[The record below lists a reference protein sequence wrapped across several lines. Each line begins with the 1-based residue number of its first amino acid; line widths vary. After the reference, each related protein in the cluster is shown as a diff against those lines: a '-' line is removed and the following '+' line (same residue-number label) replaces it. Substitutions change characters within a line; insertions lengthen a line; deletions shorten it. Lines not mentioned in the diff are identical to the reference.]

1 MRPSKAEAERYQLL
15 GYRPIPILPNTKV
28 PSGPGWAKTS
38 LPLLTA
44 EDIRSTAW
52 PGGVGIRCGVGDAH
66 VVGVDV
72 DIDHPVIAQE
82 ILRTLRK
89 IYGDVAY
96 RVGAAPRL
104 LVPMRTLEGA
114 PVARGSPKYTL
125 ATGETCCIDIL
136 GAGKQFVAHGIHPTT
151 GQAYVWRGGLP
162 RAVELPVWTE
172 EVAGQLREA
181 LADAVEEFGGAI
193 AGQKKPPA
201 DGEGGGGGRICGVSR
216 REVARLMQALYQIPS
231 TDGKTWREVGFA
243 LHAEYC
249 GSAEGL
255 HVWIAWSMDYAG
267 PREGG
272 QTCAQECARRW
283 AKMRPDGGVQGGTIY
298 HLAKLHAKLHVAAEE
313 VAAPGVAQL
322 DSVATAEDDDLY
334 RCWKVSELA
343 GQPLPTYVID
353 GWVPAGEVA
362 LMSGK
367 EGSGKSFLAL
377 DMAMSVARGIP
388 WAGAAVK
395 QGKVIYITAEDAKRF
410 TPRVYAYCAHHG
422 IEVESLDDVFRQVVQ
437 APVLT
442 DSVLCDKLAAK
453 LRQQAPVSLIILDTF
468 GASIAGADENSS
480 KDMGLVL
487 AELRKIVSATAAAIL
502 VVTHVGKDETRGV
515 RGSSR
520 IRTDTHVDM
529 RVVNSAGPRKVAL
542 LRNRSG
548 LEGLEV
554 NFHLDAQDALV
565 TCEGAVATV
574 KTCVVVYDA
583 SIVATSDLP
592 WGAAASGLPWGAAQ
606 TRAAACWE
614 GGISEAEWVRRIME
628 ADTTATPTSNKR
640 QNAQRVI
647 RGLKIHGMEAVG

>member
-38 LPLLTA
+38 PPLLTA

-82 ILRTLRK
+82 ILRTLRGV
-89 IYGDVAY
+89 YGDVAY

-181 LADAVEEFGGAI
+181 LADAVEEFGGAV

-313 VAAPGVAQL
+313 VAAPGAGPL
-322 DSVATAEDDDLY
+322 TAPGADSDSVDRGPYPCYTYDEMQSMRHAEEWLIAD
-334 RCWKVSELA
+334 V
-343 GQPLPTYVID
+343 LPT
-353 GWVPAGEVA
+353 
-362 LMSGK
+362 SGM
-367 EGSGKSFLAL
+367 GYLFAPSSAGKSFLAL

-388 WAGAAVK
+388 WAGKAVRQK
-395 QGKVIYITAEDAKRF
+395 SVAIIVAEGQTGYAKRMEAYLIHNELIAEDFRDLWVVTRAPNFAVDDDWRGVAKSIRIAC
-410 TPRVYAYCAHHG
+410 PAGVG
-422 IEVESLDDVFRQVVQ
+422 LVVVDTQ
-437 APVLT
+437 H
-442 DSVLCDKLAAK
+442 AAT
-453 LRQQAPVSLIILDTF
+453 V
-468 GASIAGADENSS
+468 GADENSAQ
-480 KDMGLVL
+480 DMGRVMTSYRALVGEVGGFLL
-487 AELRKIVSATAAAIL
+487 ALHHPGKDVSRGQRGAGAQRDGADRQFKIEEKHGVRTFQSTKDRDGDNDMAFDFTLRKVPLI
-502 VVTHVGKDETRGV
+502 KDP
-515 RGSSR
+515 GSS
-520 IRTDTHVDM
+520 
-529 RVVNSAGPRKVAL
+529 S
-542 LRNRSG
+542 
-548 LEGLEV
+548 
-554 NFHLDAQDALV
+554 
-565 TCEGAVATV
+565 
-574 KTCVVVYDA
+574 CVVVHGVPMIVGGAIVEA
-583 SIVATSDLP
+583 SSLSVVQRRVV
-592 WGAAASGLPWGAAQ
+592 G
-606 TRAAACWE
+606 CWE
-614 GGISEAEWVRRIME
+614 EGISEAEWIRRAVAMTE
-628 ADTTATPTSNKR
+628 GVAPDRCKR
-640 QNAQRVI
+640 QKVRKAI
-647 RGLKIHGMEAVG
+647 DSLLARGYVTAPGADH